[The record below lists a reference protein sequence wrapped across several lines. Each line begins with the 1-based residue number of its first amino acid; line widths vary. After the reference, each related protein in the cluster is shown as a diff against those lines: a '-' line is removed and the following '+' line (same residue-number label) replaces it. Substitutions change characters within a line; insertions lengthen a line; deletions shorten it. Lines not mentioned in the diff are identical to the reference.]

1 MNSKPSDQTSEGRT
15 RDGGGAGSLGERL
28 RLARQQRGISLR
40 EISDHTRISMRYLE
54 AIEADDYK
62 LLPGGIFNRSFVKA
76 YARHVEFDEREALEL
91 YARTA
96 REHGES
102 PDDVPTSPQRS
113 RIYTDGDTQRSPLW
127 TAFLSA
133 VILGIL
139 ILGVYA
145 GLHFYRR
152 TENASTN
159 AAGPAQPSA
168 PAQNNAPAPTP
179 TAAAPGTT
187 GVAQGFQIQVKA
199 KEEVWLD
206 PRVDDQRLP
215 NFTLKA
221 GETRE
226 FTPQRL
232 LSLRYSKSKLDAL
245 EVSVNGRPARAATET
260 KGNFAET
267 LVTRDENQQP

>member
-1 MNSKPSDQTSEGRT
+1 
-15 RDGGGAGSLGERL
+15 
-28 RLARQQRGISLR
+28 
-40 EISDHTRISMRYLE
+40 MRYLE

-62 LLPGGIFNRSFVKA
+62 MLPGGIFNRSFVKA

-102 PDDVPTSPQRS
+102 PDEVATSPQRS

-133 VILGIL
+133 LILGIL

-152 TENASTN
+152 QDAPPVNATPTQPQSPAQANGQAAPQNGSAAPVAANPATSN
-159 AAGPAQPSA
+159 AAA
-168 PAQNNAPAPTP
+168 
-179 TAAAPGTT
+179 
-187 GVAQGFQIQVKA
+187 FQIQVRA
-199 KEEVWLD
+199 KEEIWLD
-206 PRVDDQRLP
+206 PRVDEERQP

-226 FTPQRL
+226 FTPERQ
-232 LSLRYSKSKLDAL
+232 LSLRYSKSKLDAI
-245 EVSVNGRPARAATET
+245 EISVNGRPAQTATET
-260 KGNFAET
+260 KGSFTET
-267 LVTRDENQQP
+267 TITREGNQQP